1 MNWIS
6 GEKTVHISIMSLNLL
21 TYVEMLEINFVD
33 KLYLY
38 NIYIILHI
46 FIFI

>member
-1 MNWIS
+1 MSWIS